1 MHFVFLVLLTPPI
14 SEYDIA
20 DLITQV
26 FDKSKH
32 PIAYVTIACT
42 TSLTTLLCWL
52 LTAAF
57 LSNLEYVATL
67 YPLSTQKFLSWTAQR
82 ELVNPDI
89 CHCQSLVLYLELA

>member
-32 PIAYVTIACT
+32 PIAYVTIA
-42 TSLTTLLCWL
+42 S
-52 LTAAF
+52 AF